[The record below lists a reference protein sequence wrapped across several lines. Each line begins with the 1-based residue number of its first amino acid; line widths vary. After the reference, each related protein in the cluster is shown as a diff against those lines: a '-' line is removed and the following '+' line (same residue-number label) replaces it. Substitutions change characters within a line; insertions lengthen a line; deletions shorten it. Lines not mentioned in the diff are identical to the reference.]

1 MLPRQLGV
9 IQIERTR
16 VRLLVRDAD
25 LRQEIDQH
33 LGLDLEFP
41 GQLVDADLIGI

>member
-1 MLPRQLGV
+1 
-9 IQIERTR
+9 
-16 VRLLVRDAD
+16 VRLLFRDAD

-33 LGLDLEFP
+33 FGFDFEFP